1 MKVLFLLGLL
11 FLSACSSSTFY
22 SLPALP
28 FSIEVPR
35 EYGYLESDSTLIFSP
50 KVGPATLVFEK
61 EATDL
66 AFFELFE
73 GGYEEL
79 TPKSSGVW
87 VICEVGRLENC
98 FVQNMDCAE
107 LYPLHIRSDEPLTE
121 EEKVEVVGVL
131 NTLRKD

>member
-1 MKVLFLLGLL
+1 MKTALLLGLL

-35 EYGYLESDSTLIFSP
+35 STGYLESSSTVIFSP

-61 EATDL
+61 EPTDL

-79 TPKSSGVW
+79 TSKSSGVW
-87 VICEVGRLENC
+87 VICEEEKWDNC
-98 FVQNMDCAE
+98 YVQNMDFSE
-107 LYPLHIRSDEPLTE
+107 LYPLHIRSDETLTE
-121 EEKVEVVGVL
+121 EEKNEVVGVL